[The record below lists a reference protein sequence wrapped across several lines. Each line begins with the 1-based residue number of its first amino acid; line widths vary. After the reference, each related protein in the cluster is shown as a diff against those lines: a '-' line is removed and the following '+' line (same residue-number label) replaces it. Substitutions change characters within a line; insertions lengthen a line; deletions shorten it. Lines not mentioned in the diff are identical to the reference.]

1 MADSSPPIHCPAVRI
16 PEVEVCK
23 PAELEALADWLK
35 QKQKALEDLQFNRG
49 SALTGGRLD
58 LCKQSIGPDGLHK
71 VLDNLSQENG
81 VEHLLLGLNA
91 LGDGGARQVAEFSA
105 QNEFIRTIYLGCNK
119 ISPQGAKEFAGELEK
134 GWAGQA
140 LWLKRNPIQ
149 KTGALAIIE
158 AIKDDH
164 PLKILDLT
172 NIGLNDHDG
181 AQIVRALT
189 ETNQNLEYLFLGG
202 NGLGASTARE
212 LRELIKNHPN
222 LRGLYLDTNP
232 LMDSS
237 TELLNF
243 DPTTPVKLIDLSLS
257 CCGIDSESIHVLFEH
272 LSKHQLQR
280 LNLGWTAAAGPLQM
294 PANSISGE
302 TAETIANYLAINS
315 SLRYLNLTKTGLRS
329 EQGFKLLG
337 GLEHNKTLLELK
349 LGKNIAKSIKKRIG
363 SILERNQAN
372 NPGFSAPPPHIQDI
386 LSIYRS

>member
-16 PEVEVCK
+16 PEVEICK

-35 QKQKALEDLQFNRG
+35 QKQKTLEDLQFKRG

-58 LCKQSIGPDGLHK
+58 LCKQSIGPEGLRE
-71 VLDNLSQENG
+71 VLNNLSQENG

-91 LGDGGARQVAEFSA
+91 LGDDGARQVAEFGA
-105 QNEFIRTIYLGCNK
+105 QNEFIKTIYLGCNK

-134 GWAGQA
+134 GWFGQA

-149 KTGALAIIE
+149 RAGALAIVE
-158 AIKDDH
+158 AIKDQH

-181 AQIVRALT
+181 AQIVQALT

-202 NGLGASTARE
+202 NGLGAATARE
-212 LRELIKNHPN
+212 LKELIKNHPN

-232 LMDSS
+232 LQDSS

-243 DPTTPVKLIDLSLS
+243 EPNRPIKLIDLSLS
-257 CCGIDSESIHVLFEH
+257 CCGIDSESTRVLFEK
-272 LSKHQLQR
+272 LSQHQLQR
-280 LNLGWTAAAGPLQM
+280 LNLGWVAAAGPLQM
-294 PANSISGE
+294 PANSIS
-302 TAETIANYLAINS
+302 AETTEAVANYLATNP

-329 EQGFKLLG
+329 QQGLRLLE
-337 GLEHNKTLLELK
+337 GLQNNKTLLELK
-349 LGKNIAKSIKKRIG
+349 LGKNIARSIKKRIG
-363 SILERNQAN
+363 SILERNKAD
-372 NPGFSAPPPHIQDI
+372 NPSLSAPPPHIQDI